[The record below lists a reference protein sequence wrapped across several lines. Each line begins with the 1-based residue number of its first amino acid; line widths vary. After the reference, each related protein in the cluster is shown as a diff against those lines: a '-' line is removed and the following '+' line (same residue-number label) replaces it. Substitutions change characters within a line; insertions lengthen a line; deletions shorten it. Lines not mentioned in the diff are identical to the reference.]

1 MVLLGMSKRK
11 FSISYPEHIYKNTTN
26 SLKYPKKAKKK
37 DFQGL
42 HFARNATRKTT
53 MDPMALNLM
62 QTYNTQKMFL
72 NSKSS

>member
-11 FSISYPEHIYKNTTN
+11 FSISYPEHTKIQQTIWNTQ
-26 SLKYPKKAKKK
+26 KKQKKK

>member
-11 FSISYPEHIYKNTTN
+11 FSISYPEHTKIQQTIWNT
-26 SLKYPKKAKKK
+26 KKKSKKKK

-62 QTYNTQKMFL
+62 QTYNTQKVFL
-72 NSKSS
+72 NSKSW